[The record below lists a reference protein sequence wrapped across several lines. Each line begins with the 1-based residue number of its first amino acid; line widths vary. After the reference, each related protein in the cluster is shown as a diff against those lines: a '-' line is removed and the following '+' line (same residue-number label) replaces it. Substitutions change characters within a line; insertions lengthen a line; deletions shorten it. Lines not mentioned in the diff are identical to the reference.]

1 MQWALTDRLGVISVH
16 IAEDFK
22 EFQFLQWNG
31 PNGELVVDVDFC
43 NQFALAK
50 RGRVGQYCWV
60 ILPNIYTGWWIKTRQ
75 RQLFSHCLP
84 SICDIGPFL
93 APLPRT
99 LSSIACDLF
108 FTCFSPPSLF
118 LSGMNQCVIQSVFW
132 CAISL
137 ILSWCSISICV
148 VIVNQ

>member
-1 MQWALTDRLGVISVH
+1 MQWQIGCNLCPYSWRLYRVSDSPVGR
-16 IAEDFK
+16 AEWWVSGWNR
-22 EFQFLQWNG
+22 FLQSI
-31 PNGELVVDVDFC
+31 C
-43 NQFALAK
+43 ISK
-50 RGRVGQYCWV
+50 GRVGQYCLV

-93 APLPRT
+93 APPLRT

-118 LSGMNQCVIQSVFW
+118 LSGMNQCVIPFVFW

-148 VIVNQ
+148 VIVYQ